1 MGRGLLP
8 RLVPRRPR
16 GLAEPRHL
24 RLHDGPALARLLV
37 FLLPRVIGIRLD
49 NHPRFRRT
57 GLVYLVGMG
66 CYVLMHAICAVLE

>member
-1 MGRGLLP
+1 M
-8 RLVPRRPR
+8 
-16 GLAEPRHL
+16 
-24 RLHDGPALARLLV
+24 
-37 FLLPRVIGIRLD
+37 IGIRLD